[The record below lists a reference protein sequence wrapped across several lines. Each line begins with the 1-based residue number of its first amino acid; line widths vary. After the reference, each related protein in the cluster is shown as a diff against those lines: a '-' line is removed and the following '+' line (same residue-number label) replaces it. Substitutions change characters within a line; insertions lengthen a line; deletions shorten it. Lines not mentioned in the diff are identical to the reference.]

1 MWSSGGMARSAD
13 PADLLTVLRQVDL
26 HEPVMV
32 VHFEG
37 WFDAGGSAGAAM
49 DQAVKAA
56 KATAVAHFD
65 TEWLLDHRARRPV
78 MNLVEGVNTGLEWPA
93 IEFAV
98 GRDDKDTDI
107 LFLHGA
113 EPDHN
118 WRAFAEAVVDYATGR
133 QVSIMVGLG
142 AYPAPVPHTRPP
154 RLSTTASSAELAKP
168 AGAPA
173 TLDVPAGVESVLE
186 VALAETGIPTLGLWA
201 QVPHYVSTAPYPA
214 ASLALIEGLVDAAGL
229 EIDPGPLAEQAIATR
244 SRLDELVAAE
254 DSHQEMVAE
263 LERRMD
269 EAGAMVDQMPSGEDL
284 AAEVERF
291 LRDQDQAG

>member
-1 MWSSGGMARSAD
+1 MARSAD

-26 HEPVMV
+26 HQPVLI

-37 WFDAGGSAGAAM
+37 WFDAGGSAAAAM
-49 DQAVKAA
+49 DQAVRAA
-56 KATAVAHFD
+56 EAAAVARFD
-65 TEWLLDHRARRPV
+65 PEWLLDHRARRPI
-78 MNLVEGVNTGLEWPA
+78 MSLVEGVNTGLEWPT
-93 IEFAV
+93 IEFAA
-98 GRDDKDTDI
+98 GRDEKDSDI

-118 WRAFAEAVVDYATGR
+118 WRAFAEAVVGYATDR
-133 QVSIMVGLG
+133 QITRMVGLG

-154 RLSTTASSAELAKP
+154 RLSTTASSAELARP
-168 AGAPA
+168 GGPPA

-201 QVPHYVSTAPYPA
+201 QVPHYVSSAPYPA
-214 ASLALIEGLVDAAGL
+214 ASLALIEGLVDAAGIEL
-229 EIDPGPLAEQAIATR
+229 DPGSLAEQAIATR
-244 SRLDELVAAE
+244 GRLDELVAAE

-269 EAGAMVDQMPSGEDL
+269 ETGALVDQLPSGEDL